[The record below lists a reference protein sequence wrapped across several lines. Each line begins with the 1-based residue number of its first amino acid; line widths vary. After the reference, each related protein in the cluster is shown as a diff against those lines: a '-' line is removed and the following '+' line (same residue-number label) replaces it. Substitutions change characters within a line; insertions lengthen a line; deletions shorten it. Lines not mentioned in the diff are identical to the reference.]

1 MIIFSYEIFINMRK
15 NTKSQKRF
23 KVRVKTAP
31 KRIQKRR

>member
-1 MIIFSYEIFINMRK
+1 MSTFKYEIVTNMRK

-23 KVRVKTAP
+23 KVRVKIAP

>member
-1 MIIFSYEIFINMRK
+1 MAIFSYEIFINMRK

-23 KVRVKTAP
+23 KIRVKTAP